1 MDSWGMAIPPTLF
14 ILSAERGEKFTPA
27 GDPQRDTGPYSPPSR
42 GEWADTGSSRARE
55 RISRARSR

>member
-1 MDSWGMAIPPTLF
+1 MDSWGMSIPPTLF
-14 ILSAERGEKFTPA
+14 ILSAERGGKFTPA

-42 GEWADTGSSRARE
+42 GEWVDTGSSRARE